1 MRVSQSLSRV
11 SLILL
16 QCPSQ
21 FILRIFPPGG
31 VLRMAEP
38 SCGFLTETKSSS
50 IKCSSSREDTSRAVN
65 YRLISIGGGL
75 LPISRGWNRL
85 DHTTTSSFP
94 SITSR
99 KSSILIKEDFCPI
112 NYFSFLFLSMMDP
125 HEMLSS
131 RFCPA
136 GDHHRIN
143 QELPYLIGD
152 REKKKSHGLFHFKF
166 GKDED
171 YSLLY
176 KFNQNWRE
184 SYWT

>member
-31 VLRMAEP
+31 VLRMAKP

-65 YRLISIGGGL
+65 YQLISIGGGL
-75 LPISRGWNRL
+75 PISGGWNRL

-99 KSSILIKEDFCPI
+99 KSSILIKGRTFWPI

-125 HEMLSS
+125 HVMLSS
-131 RFCPA
+131 RFVQPE
-136 GDHHRIN
+136 IIT
-143 QELPYLIGD
+143 E
-152 REKKKSHGLFHFKF
+152 
-166 GKDED
+166 
-171 YSLLY
+171 
-176 KFNQNWRE
+176 
-184 SYWT
+184 